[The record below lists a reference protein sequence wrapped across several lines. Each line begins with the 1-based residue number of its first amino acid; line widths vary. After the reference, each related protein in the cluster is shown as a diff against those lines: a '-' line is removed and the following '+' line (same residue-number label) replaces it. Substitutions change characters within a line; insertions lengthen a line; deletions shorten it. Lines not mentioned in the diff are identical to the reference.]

1 MAGEALEQEAWSLTF
16 LKKSAENIYFLIEA
30 YPKKSRNA
38 PKAADTEDCH
48 WSYIGEPRIPG
59 KDKDLRQI

>member
-1 MAGEALEQEAWSLTF
+1 MTGEALGQEAWSLTF

-38 PKAADTEDCH
+38 PKAADTEGCH
-48 WSYIGEPRIPG
+48 
-59 KDKDLRQI
+59 